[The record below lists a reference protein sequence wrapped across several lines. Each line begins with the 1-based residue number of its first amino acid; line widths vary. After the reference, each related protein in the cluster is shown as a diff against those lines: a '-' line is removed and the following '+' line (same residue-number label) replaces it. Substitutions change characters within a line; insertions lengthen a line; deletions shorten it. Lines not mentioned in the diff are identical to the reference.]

1 MQLAGIATGTYDDG
15 KEAPGG
21 LCLNTLDTEIQTAY
35 EMKCELGREGIL
47 RSNNLDVNSP
57 SAGGEPR
64 EKGWQ
69 RTPPSEQFVTDVTAG
84 GLG

>member
-64 EKGWQ
+64 AG
-69 RTPPSEQFVTDVTAG
+69 TSNLLVLFDFCATAS
-84 GLG
+84 